1 MAREE
6 GFFDELARGLA
17 DGSITRG
24 KALRLMGAALVGGS
38 LASLGTGEA
47 GADPPGCK
55 RAGKHCTRTDQCCG
69 TLVCVSGTCQT
80 PTTSTT
86 ETPTT
91 STTETP
97 TTTTTETPT
106 TSTSTSTTST
116 TPMCLPPGESC
127 TADDEC
133 CSRVCVQ
140 DRFGGGVCA
149 PEPPIC
155 DPPCPANCSCVLAAD
170 GTTTICIG
178 CSGLCIIREEASCGQ
193 CTTNEVC
200 VAGSPGFVG
209 CAPACTVSTTSTTT
223 STTSTSTTTCS
234 GLPNGAS
241 CNTSTDCCSG
251 NCTGGFCCES
261 GRVGLSNG
269 TCAKPCA
276 SGADCPASACA
287 GTSGC
292 ILDASGATYCVG
304 TVTLTG
310 SCPNGDSDC
319 PQGQFCG
326 VFGPQRSCVPAC

>member
-178 CSGLCIIREEASCGQ
+178 CSGLCPIREEASCEQ
-193 CTTNEVC
+193 CITNEEVC

-209 CAPACTVSTTSTTT
+209 CAPACTESTTSTTT
-223 STTSTSTTTCS
+223 STTSTSTTTPMCI
-234 GLPNGAS
+234 PNGGTCTAGG
-241 CNTSTDCCSG
+241 TPCCSG
-251 NCTGGFCCES
+251 NC
-261 GRVGLSNG
+261 SNG
-269 TCAKPCA
+269 TCA
-276 SGADCPASACA
+276 CPAGRTLLANGTCA
-287 GTSGC
+287 LVCTSNAVC
-292 ILDASGATYCVG
+292 
-304 TVTLTG
+304 
-310 SCPNGDSDC
+310 
-319 PQGQFCG
+319 
-326 VFGPQRSCVPAC
+326 PACGTIQHCGQDISGPAICTNDTVLGQACSADIGCPAGQYCNSVGRCIGAC